1 MNLSF
6 VACGFFQYSR
16 KNTGSSFLWMAIS
29 PSSPG
34 GSSLPWS
41 SITATRCPGSGLHR
55 PGGVAVAHHVIDLG
69 LAEHFVD
76 RHAELRLRPF
86 DHRHAD
92 RFAGAHDASDIQ

>member
-1 MNLSF
+1 MDGYLSQLARRQL
-6 VACGFFQYSR
+6 VALVVDHRHPMSWIR
-16 KNTGSSFLWMAIS
+16 T
-29 PSSPG
+29 PD
-34 GSSLPWS
+34 
-41 SITATRCPGSGLHR
+41 GSGLHR